1 MVKEEEGLVIKLNPE
16 EGTVTIRVGK
26 HDECSACGACAGSR
40 QLTVEA
46 VNSLGAS
53 LGQRVKFRM
62 QEQHMLKGAF
72 IVFILPL
79 LLAGI
84 GAYLGWH
91 LLAGDGQQGSMY
103 ASCTGIIGFVLGAM
117 FVKWYDRRAFTRQKE
132 QPVITEIIS

>member
-1 MVKEEEGLVIKLNPE
+1 MKEEEGLVIKANPAA
-16 EGTVTIRVGK
+16 GTVTIRVGK

-46 VNSLGAS
+46 VNGMGAV

-79 LLAGI
+79 LLAGV
-84 GAYLGWH
+84 GAYLGWS
-91 LLAGDGQQGSMY
+91 LFGDDGLGSNMY
-103 ASCTGIIGFVLGAM
+103 ASCTGIIGFVLGAA
-117 FVKWYDRRAFTRQKE
+117 FVKWYDRRASARQKE
-132 QPVITEIIS
+132 QPVITEIL

>member
-1 MVKEEEGLVIKLNPE
+1 MKEEEGLVIKVNLAD
-16 EGTVTIRVGK
+16 GTATVKVGK

-46 VNSLGAS
+46 VNGPGAA

-79 LLAGI
+79 LMAGM
-84 GAYLGWH
+84 GAYLGWS
-91 LLAGDGQQGSMY
+91 LFDDGGPGSGLY
-103 ASCTGIIGFVLGAM
+103 VSSTGIIGFVLGAA
-117 FVKWYDRRAFTRQKE
+117 FVKWYDRRASMRQKE
-132 QPVITEIIS
+132 QPVITEIIY